1 MKQSLTVVGIGA
13 SAGGLEALQTFF
25 KEVSETTDYVFVV
38 IQHLSSDYES
48 MMDELLARRTS
59 MPIQVVDELITMQP
73 NHVYLIS
80 RKHNLIIDGQQ
91 LKPVPKGEKP
101 QLNLPI
107 DIFFRSL
114 GNQCQD
120 RTIAV
125 ILSGSGS
132 DGSRGIKDI
141 KECGGIVMVQTPE
154 TAKFEGM
161 PQAAITSGLADYRL
175 SVPEIAREINR
186 LASKGSKS
194 LPQDLESLSDEDML
208 RTVLSLVYDK
218 TGTDFQQHRTPTLVR
233 RIDKRRKIVGCDSV
247 QDYFRYLSAHEGE
260 VKTLA
265 EEFSIAVSGFFRDKH
280 VWNIFAN
287 KVIPDL
293 FARKKEGEPLRVWV
307 PGCST
312 GEEAYTLAIL
322 LSEYQQQHRAVDFKI
337 FASDIDKPSLAKAGQ
352 GEYATSIMHDLDAAY
367 LEKYFKRTD
376 HGYKV
381 SKTLRDKVVF
391 AVHNVINDPPFIRM
405 DVISCRNLLIY
416 IKPKAQ
422 QTVFNKFH
430 FSLRYQGYLILGTS
444 ETAST
449 QQKLFE
455 AIAPQTHIFQNIQ
468 KEKST
473 HFTSGSFP
481 LQTNRTI
488 PRQYSPAPT
497 GSNASN
503 EATSDYYAAILVREH
518 APASVFVDPETYDIL
533 YIHGNIG
540 TFLGFPQKQAQ
551 LNVLQMLDKEEQRL
565 VKNGVQKAQ
574 QQKASVLYENMRF
587 RRGQDQL
594 SVDLRFKEVWHEALR
609 QQVVLI
615 EFKPGAT
622 GATKE
627 ASNDFSV
634 EKDQV
639 VREQIN
645 MLEQEVQEKN
655 HQLQNL
661 TEELETSNEELQAS
675 NEELQASNEELQ
687 STNEE
692 LQSVNEELYSVNA
705 ELKEKVEELVS
716 SNNDIDNL
724 FNSTEVGTIFL
735 DREMNIRKATPPVRK
750 IINID
755 AKDIGRSLTNFSTQ
769 LKRNHLQQD
778 IKKVLEQHQPV
789 RREVETKAGDYYLN
803 QVLPYRKAD
812 GTTEGVLVTFVD
824 ITDTKKA
831 RAARKKAEKETSEAN
846 DYLEMVIESAKVGI
860 WVWDIKTDA
869 VVWNQHMKDLF
880 DFSDDTFDNRFR
892 TAVSRV
898 HPDDVE
904 PLNEAI
910 RATLYER
917 EKLDVEYRVVCQ
929 DESIHYINSQGNA
942 VYSKRGKPVSMIG
955 TCVDLTKRKQAE
967 EAALQYGQ
975 LLERSHNEIYILNAK
990 TLRFINVNQGGK
1002 ENTGYSL
1009 REMQQLTL
1017 LEITP
1022 HLSRQ
1027 QFHRLVEPLEAGQKE
1042 SIQYETVHQRRDG
1055 TQYNVLCS
1063 LQYTQYQHQDAF
1075 VSIVQDITEKAISN
1089 AQLKE
1094 TNHQLKIANE
1104 YLDNFVFTAAHDLRA
1119 PVANLK
1125 SLVDLLQRP
1134 TPLDTRVVE
1143 KIDISVDRLESTLS
1157 GLIKIL
1163 DIQQYDHKNAEELNF
1178 EELYQRIYQEFGH
1191 AVQTTQATLET
1202 HFEEKTICYTEPY
1215 LTSIMRNLLSNAIKY
1230 YSEARPLHIKISTQP
1245 VDGHVLL
1252 QVQDNGVG
1260 IDLDRFEKKLFK
1272 PFTRLTQKGEGQ
1284 GIGLH
1289 LVKTMV
1295 ERNNGYVTV
1304 ASQPQEGTIFK
1315 AYLKPYHNDEQ
1326 SHEETGDDR

>member
-1 MKQSLTVVGIGA
+1 MEQSLTVVGIGA
-13 SAGGLEALQTFF
+13 SAGGLEALQVFF
-25 KEVSETTDYVFVV
+25 KAVAEKTQYVFVV

-48 MMDELLARRTS
+48 MMDELLARHTS
-59 MPIQVVDELITMQP
+59 MPIQVVDEPMTMHP

-91 LKPVPKGEKP
+91 LKPVPKEEKP

-107 DIFFRSL
+107 DTFFRSL

-120 RTIAV
+120 RTIAI

-141 KECGGIVMVQTPE
+141 KECGGIVMVQAPE

-161 PQAAITSGLADYRL
+161 PQAALASGLADYRL
-175 SVPEIAREINR
+175 SVPEIAQEINR
-186 LASKGSKS
+186 LASKGSKG

-208 RTVLSLVYDK
+208 RTVLSLVHDK

-233 RIDKRRKIVGCDSV
+233 RIDKRRKIVGSDSV
-247 QDYFRYLSAHEGE
+247 QDYFRYLSSHEGE
-260 VKTLA
+260 IKALA

-280 VWNIFAN
+280 VWNIFASQ
-287 KVIPDL
+287 VIPDL
-293 FARKKEGEPLRVWV
+293 FARKQEGEPLRVWV

-322 LSEYQQQHRAVDFKI
+322 LSEYQQHHRAADFKI
-337 FASDIDKPSLAKAGQ
+337 FASDIDKTSLAKAGQ
-352 GEYATSIMHDLDAAY
+352 GEYATSIMHDLDAAF

-381 SKTLRDKVVF
+381 SKALRDKVVF

-405 DVISCRNLLIY
+405 DVVSCRNLLIY

-422 QTVFNKFH
+422 QTIFNKFH
-430 FSLRYQGYLILGTS
+430 FSLHYQGYLILGTS

-449 QQKLFE
+449 QHKVFE
-455 AIAPQTHIFQNIQ
+455 AIAPHTHIFRNIQ
-468 KEKST
+468 KEKSKQFSSSS
-473 HFTSGSFP
+473 FTP
-481 LQTNRTI
+481 QTSRTI
-488 PRQYSPAPT
+488 PRHQSSESTNGHAPD
-497 GSNASN
+497 
-503 EATSDYYAAILVREH
+503 EAASDYYATILVREH
-518 APASVFVDPETYDIL
+518 APASVFVDPENYDIL

-551 LNVLQMLDKEEQRL
+551 LNMLQMLGKEEQRL
-565 VKNGVQKAQ
+565 IKNGVQKAQ
-574 QQKASVLYENMRF
+574 QQKVSVLYENMRF
-587 RRGQDQL
+587 HRDQDQ
-594 SVDLRFKEVWHEALR
+594 SVDLRFKEVWHESLR

-615 EFKPGAT
+615 EFKSGTAEKVSD
-622 GATKE
+622 G
-627 ASNDFSV
+627 FSV

-655 HQLQNL
+655 HQLQSL

-724 FNSTEVGTIFL
+724 FNSTDVGTIFL
-735 DREMNIRKATPPVRK
+735 DREMNIRKATLPVKR

-755 AKDIGRSLTNFSTQ
+755 AKDTGRPLTNFSTQ
-769 LKRNHLQQD
+769 LKQNHLPQD
-778 IKKVLEQHQPV
+778 IKKVLEQQQPV

-803 QVLPYRKAD
+803 QVLPYQKAD
-812 GTTEGVLVTFVD
+812 GTTEGVLITFVD

-831 RAARKKAEKETSEAN
+831 RAARKKAEKETAEAN

-860 WVWDIKTDA
+860 WVWDIKTDT

-880 DFSDDTFDNRFR
+880 DFPNDTFDNRFS
-892 TAVSRV
+892 TAVDRV

-929 DESIHYINSQGNA
+929 DEGIHYINSQGNA
-942 VYSKRGKPVSMIG
+942 VYNRQGKPVSMIG

-975 LLERSHNEIYILNAK
+975 LLERSHNEIYIINAK

-1002 ENTGYSL
+1002 ENMGYSL

-1022 HLSRQ
+1022 DLSRQ
-1027 QFHRLVEPLEAGQKE
+1027 QFHHLVEPLEAGEKE
-1042 SIQYETVHQRRDG
+1042 SIQYETVHQRKDG

-1063 LQYTQYQHQDAF
+1063 LQYTQYQSQDAF

-1163 DIQQYDHKNAEELNF
+1163 DIQQYDHKTAEELNF
-1178 EELYQRIYQEFGH
+1178 EETYQRIYPEFEQ
-1191 AVQTTQATLET
+1191 AVQTAQATVET
-1202 HFEEKTICYTEPY
+1202 LFEVKTICYTEPY
-1215 LTSIMRNLLSNAIKY
+1215 LTSIMRNLLSNAVRY
-1230 YSEARPLHIKISTQP
+1230 RSELRPLHIRISTQA
-1245 VDGHVLL
+1245 VDGYVSLR
-1252 QVQDNGVG
+1252 VQDNGVG
-1260 IDLDRFEKKLFK
+1260 IDLNRFEKKLFK
-1272 PFTRLTQKGEGQ
+1272 PFTRLTQQGEGQ

-1295 ERNNGYVTV
+1295 ERNNGYLTV
-1304 ASQPQEGTIFK
+1304 ESQPQEGTIFK
-1315 AYLKPYHNDEQ
+1315 AYLKPYDNDE
-1326 SHEETGDDR
+1326 